1 MGGAIAI
8 FAENAVAN
16 EPGRIA
22 GPHGD
27 FAQNFGQCK
36 ACGHHIVSRVLWHN
50 NFEQFHDI
58 CRAEKMQTQHVFAA
72 IGGAGNFIYVDIARI
87 GGQYRIEF

>member
-8 FAENAVAN
+8 FSENAVAD

-22 GPHGD
+22 STYGN
-27 FAQNFGQCK
+27 FAQNFGQGK
-36 ACGHHIVSRVLWHN
+36 ACSHHIVSRVLRHN

-58 CRAEKMQTQHVFAA
+58 CRAEKMQAQHVFAA
-72 IGGAGNFIYVDIARI
+72 VGGTGNFIYVDIARV
-87 GGQYRIEF
+87 GGQNRIGF